1 MSSEKLITLK
11 TSDCEEFKLDEAIV
25 VRSEVIKNIVQD
37 VDCTSNV
44 IPLFNIDGNTMTT
57 MVKYWKKHWEEGV
70 TKDQLKNFDKDFLKM
85 SHSELLGVVLAARY
99 LDDKQ
104 LKKVI
109 IQEFVHRITGK
120 TLEEIREV
128 YGIVNDYTPE
138 EEEEFRR
145 EYAWAFE

>member
-1 MSSEKLITLK
+1 M
-11 TSDCEEFKLDEAIV
+11 
-25 VRSEVIKNIVQD
+25 
-37 VDCTSNV
+37 DCTSNA
-44 IPLFNIDGNTMTT
+44 IPLFNVDGKTMMTV
-57 MVKYWKKHWEEGV
+57 VKYWKKHSEEGV
-70 TKDQLKNFDKDFLKM
+70 TEDQLKNFDQDFLKM

-109 IQEFVHRITGK
+109 IQEFADRITGK

-128 YGIVNDYTPE
+128 YGIVNDYTSE
-138 EEEEFRR
+138 EEEEVRR

>member
-11 TSDCEEFKLDEAIV
+11 TSIGEEFKLDEAIV
-25 VRSEVIKNIVQD
+25 VRSKVIKNI
-37 VDCTSNV
+37 
-44 IPLFNIDGNTMTT
+44 
-57 MVKYWKKHWEEGV
+57 KHSEERV
-70 TKDQLKNFDKDFLKM
+70 PEDQLKNFDQDFLKM
-85 SHSELLGVVLAARY
+85 SHSELLDVVLAARY

-109 IQEFVHRITGK
+109 IQEFADRITGK

-138 EEEEFRR
+138 EEEEVRR
-145 EYAWAFE
+145 EYAWDFE

>member
-11 TSDCEEFKLDEAIV
+11 TSNGEEFKLDEAIV

-37 VDCTSNV
+37 VDCTSNA
-44 IPLFNIDGNTMTT
+44 IPLFNIDGKSMTT
-57 MVKYWKKHWEEGV
+57 MVKYWKTRWEEGV
-70 TKDQLKNFDKDFLKM
+70 TEDQLKNFDQDFLKM

-128 YGIVNDYTPE
+128 YGILNDYTPE
-138 EEEEFRR
+138 EEEEIRR
-145 EYAWAFE
+145 EYALAFE